1 MIVFESLPV
10 TVSCYVYCMAM
21 RPPCQEY
28 SCGARIAMKMEGFA
42 VGRTAYDRA
51 KLLNRCNF
59 LPNAET
65 IPNRGGSD

>member
-1 MIVFESLPV
+1 
-10 TVSCYVYCMAM
+10 
-21 RPPCQEY
+21 
-28 SCGARIAMKMEGFA
+28 MKMEGFA